1 MDSCCTHR
9 CGFRFIDLAV
19 FFALKN
25 VDSSTSIKVWNVGK
39 FWHFLGIVWLI
50 MFVTIF
56 VL

>member
-1 MDSCCTHR
+1 LR
-9 CGFRFIDLAV
+9 IRA
-19 FFALKN
+19 A
-25 VDSSTSIKVWNVGK
+25 NVGK